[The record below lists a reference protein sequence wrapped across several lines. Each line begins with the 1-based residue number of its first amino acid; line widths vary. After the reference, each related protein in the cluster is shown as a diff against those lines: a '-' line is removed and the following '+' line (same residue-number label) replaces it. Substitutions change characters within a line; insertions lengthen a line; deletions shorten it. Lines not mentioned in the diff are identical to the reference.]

1 MIFLLATL
9 ALASAAD
16 PLKDALQSPEGMAQL
31 FTQFEAEQGRNY
43 DNNEAKMRFRL
54 FRKSVQAVVE
64 TNEQDLSWTAGL
76 NFFSDLTEEEQ
87 NQYLGFNA
95 SIERPD
101 LGEPLPLSEEPLP
114 TSGIDWRSKGGVT
127 GVKNQGNCGSCWT
140 FGAVGSLEGVHKAKT
155 GSLVTF
161 AEQELLD
168 CVYEGRRDG
177 CQGGWMQDGFTYI
190 NNNQRLA
197 PSSAV
202 SYRGRDG
209 SCNYR
214 GKANGLKAKAEGY
227 SSVSG
232 SESGHLSAL
241 SRGPIAVAFEVTD
254 KCKQYRGGIFRDTT
268 CSGSANHAVTMV
280 GYDSSKIAIK
290 NSWGGGWGSGGYIY
304 MARNHHNCRLY
315 GNSAIIRLGGSNPG
329 PDPGPDPGPN
339 PDPSCRDAAG
349 SQMCNLYKSYMC
361 QYQPMNCM
369 KTCGRC

>member
-1 MIFLLATL
+1 MIVLLTVLAVAAAT
-9 ALASAAD
+9 D
-16 PLKDALQSPEGMAQL
+16 PLQDALQSPEILG
-31 FTQFEAEQGRNY
+31 
-43 DNNEAKMRFRL
+43 RL
-54 FRKSVQAVVE
+54 FAQYEAVEGKVYNSNEIKFRMRLFKRSVQAAAL
-64 TNEQDLSWTAGL
+64 TNSQDLGWTAGL
-76 NFFSDLTEEEQ
+76 NLFSDMTEEEQ
-87 NQYLGFNA
+87 NQYLGLNT
-95 SIERPD
+95 SLTYTP
-101 LGEPLPLSEEPLP
+101 GEPLPESDEPL

-127 GVKNQGNCGSCWT
+127 GVKNQGNCGSCWS

-168 CVYEGRRDG
+168 CVYEGQRDG

-190 NNNQRLA
+190 QNNQRLA

-202 SYRGRDG
+202 SYRGKDG

-214 GKANGLKAKAEGY
+214 GKTNGLKAKAEGY
-227 SSVSG
+227 SSPGG

-268 CSGSANHAVTMV
+268 CRGSANHAVTMV

-304 MARNHHNCRLY
+304 MARNHHNCQLY
-315 GNSAIIRLGGSNPG
+315 SNSAIIRLGGSNPG

-349 SQMCNLYKSYMC
+349 SQMCNLYKTYMC
-361 QYQPMNCM
+361 QYQPQNCM